1 MLFAKVDAGERRGA
15 RVTDSSIRTSECLQ
29 SGMSRRTLIKTT
41 ALGLAGA
48 TLNIGAIGRALAAK
62 DLTVGIVYVGARDDF
77 GWNQAH
83 AVAIKA
89 LKEVPGVKVVEEEN
103 VPETDAVSKS
113 MESMIN
119 LDGAGLIL
127 ATSFGYYTPFVV
139 DLAKKYP
146 DVQFRHAAPLWNKD
160 KDPKNAGSYF
170 GYLNQAH
177 YVDGVAA
184 GLCTKTNKIGFV
196 AAKPIASVLSNINS
210 VLLGARSTNP
220 KATVQVIF
228 TGDWSMPVREAE
240 AANALVDA
248 GCDVITCH
256 VDGPKVVI
264 ETAEKRGVMSC
275 GHNASQAPLA
285 PKGFITGAE
294 YKWETIYKGYAADIA
309 AGKNP
314 PNFLAGGYEVDF
326 VRNTPFGAAATPDAQ
341 KAAHRRDRGSE
352 QGRADL
358 CRAAQG
364 QQGQARD
371 RQDLRQPRSLP
382 RQDGLPARRRDRVD
396 DLRPADGER
405 APMSDAPLT
414 PSSASDLIQPVG
426 PSAATSEWAQRLRV
440 QSEYVVDPAPGDR
453 RRGAALRAVP
463 AGDRQVAGR
472 LRRLCLAGRLRHRLL
487 ARRTRCSARRR

>member
-1 MLFAKVDAGERRGA
+1 MSA
-15 RVTDSSIRTSECLQ
+15 
-29 SGMSRRTLIKTT
+29 SGLSRRTLIKTT

-48 TLNIGAIGRALAAK
+48 TLNIGTIGRALAAK
-62 DLTVGIVYVGARDDF
+62 DLTVGVVYVGARDDF

-83 AVAIKA
+83 AVAIQA
-89 LKEVPGVKVVEEEN
+89 LKQVPGVKVVEEEN

-146 DVQFRHAAPLWNKD
+146 DVEFRHAAPLWNKD

-184 GLCTKTNKIGFV
+184 GLCTKSNKIGFV

-220 KATVQVIF
+220 KAVVQVIF

-264 ETAEKRGVMSC
+264 ETA
-275 GHNASQAPLA
+275 
-285 PKGFITGAE
+285 
-294 YKWETIYKGYAADIA
+294 
-309 AGKNP
+309 
-314 PNFLAGGYEVDF
+314 
-326 VRNTPFGAAATPDAQ
+326 
-341 KAAHRRDRGSE
+341 
-352 QGRADL
+352 
-358 CRAAQG
+358 
-364 QQGQARD
+364 
-371 RQDLRQPRSLP
+371 
-382 RQDGLPARRRDRVD
+382 
-396 DLRPADGER
+396 
-405 APMSDAPLT
+405 
-414 PSSASDLIQPVG
+414 
-426 PSAATSEWAQRLRV
+426 
-440 QSEYVVDPAPGDR
+440 
-453 RRGAALRAVP
+453 
-463 AGDRQVAGR
+463 
-472 LRRLCLAGRLRHRLL
+472 
-487 ARRTRCSARRR
+487 

>member
-1 MLFAKVDAGERRGA
+1 MSGTEFSRRG
-15 RVTDSSIRTSECLQ
+15 L
-29 SGMSRRTLIKTT
+29 LKTA
-41 ALGLAGA
+41 ALGVAGA
-48 TLNIGAIGRALAAK
+48 TLNLGAVKRSFAAA

-83 AVAIKA
+83 AVAIKS

-184 GLCTKTNKIGFV
+184 GLCTKSNKIGFV

-210 VLLGARSTNP
+210 VLLGARSVNP
-220 KATVQVIF
+220 NATVQVIF
-228 TGDWSMPVREAE
+228 TGDWSLPVREAE

-264 ETAEKRGVMSC
+264 ETGEKRGVMTC

-294 YKWETIYKGYAADIA
+294 YKWITIYKGYATDL
-309 AGKNP
+309 AGGKFP
-314 PNFLAGGYEVDF
+314 PNFLTGGYEVDF
-326 VRNTPFGAAATPDAQ
+326 VQNTPFGAGATEPAKTAALAAIAGL
-341 KAAHRRDRGSE
+341 KAKK
-352 QGRADL
+352 
-358 CRAAQG
+358 
-364 QQGQARD
+364 
-371 RQDLRQPRSLP
+371 P
-382 RQDGLPARRRDRVD
+382 
-396 DLRPADGER
+396 
-405 APMSDAPLT
+405 
-414 PSSASDLIQPVG
+414 IYVG
-426 PSAATSEWAQRLRV
+426 PLKDNKGK
-440 QSEYVVDPAPGDR
+440 VVIDKTYDNLDPFLDKM
-453 RRGAALRAVP
+453 
-463 AGDRQVAGR
+463 DY
-472 LRRLCLAGRLRHRLL
+472 LL
-487 ARRTRCSARRR
+487 EGVVGSTT